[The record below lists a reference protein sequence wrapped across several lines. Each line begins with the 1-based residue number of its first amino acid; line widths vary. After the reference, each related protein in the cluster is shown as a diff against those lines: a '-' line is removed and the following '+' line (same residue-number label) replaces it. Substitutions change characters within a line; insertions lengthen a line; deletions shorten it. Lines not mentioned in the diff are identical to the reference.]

1 MDIKFAYAHS
11 AVLLSLKKKVLSCV
25 TYMNVTGRYYMLSL
39 MGGVSLKWSQNQRID
54 LWSPGWRE
62 TAETALLVNSVK
74 SQKYKMSPF

>member
-39 MGGVSLKWSQNQRID
+39 MGGCVFKMVSESESRLVESRTEGNGRDGIVSQQCKV
-54 LWSPGWRE
+54 SE
-62 TAETALLVNSVK
+62 V
-74 SQKYKMSPF
+74 